1 MKKLAFLFVLMSGI
15 LWGCMGLFV
24 RTLNAAGLQTM
35 DIVFLRAVVTAVVMV
50 VYLFLFNRNLLV
62 IHLKDIWCFLGTG
75 IASITFFNYC
85 YFKCIEEASLSIAAV
100 LLYTAPAIVMVLSYV
115 LFREKLTGRKII
127 SLIMT
132 IGGCILVTGVFEETQ
147 IINANGILLGLGAGL
162 GYALYSIFSRY
173 ALERGYHSLTIT
185 CYTFIVASLS
195 TVFLT
200 DGKMVASVAFS
211 SGAMFLF
218 SLAFGIVCTVVPYL
232 LYTQGLG
239 YMDNSKASIIASVE
253 PVTATVL
260 GVLVFHE
267 KLSFTGVCGIVLV
280 IGALALCSYHAS
292 FAAQKGG
299 I

>member
-1 MKKLAFLFVLMSGI
+1 
-15 LWGCMGLFV
+15 MGLFV

-50 VYLFLFNRNLLV
+50 VYLFLFNRKLLV

-115 LFREKLTGRKII
+115 LFREKLTGKKII

-185 CYTFIVASLS
+185 CYTFYRCFAFNG
-195 TVFLT
+195 VFDRWKNGCFRCIFKRRDVPVLI
-200 DGKMVASVAFS
+200 GFRHCLYGCAILIIYA
-211 SGAMFLF
+211 
-218 SLAFGIVCTVVPYL
+218 GI
-232 LYTQGLG
+232 GLHG
-239 YMDNSKASIIASVE
+239 
-253 PVTATVL
+253 
-260 GVLVFHE
+260 
-267 KLSFTGVCGIVLV
+267 
-280 IGALALCSYHAS
+280 
-292 FAAQKGG
+292 
-299 I
+299 